1 MVNIVGLPYE
11 TVDAIVF
18 HVEGTRDL
26 LSLALTCRTL
36 ADVVCPRHI
45 QFRLIRCRVVAAH
58 CLWNTL
64 AKDRSL
70 ARNVRT
76 LEIGFGWTRHFPPR
90 IPSNPRPRLEAVTS
104 LKVERS
110 LITAI
115 KNMTELTSFKWLER
129 SQVPAIDSG
138 HGDDIWTALKQLPAL
153 RHLNVKDL
161 CDGPASRYKPIHDSK
176 VRII

>member
-1 MVNIVGLPYE
+1 MVNIVELPYE

-18 HVEGTRDL
+18 YVEGTQDL

-45 QFRLIRCRVVAAH
+45 QFRLIRCDVIMAH
-58 CLWNTL
+58 YLWNTL

-76 LEIGFGWTRHFPPR
+76 LEIGFGWTRHIPPR
-90 IPSNPRPRLEAVTS
+90 IPSNPRPRLEAVTFP
-104 LKVERS
+104 KVECT
-110 LITAI
+110 LIAAI
-115 KNMTELTSFKWLER
+115 KNMTELISFKWLER

-138 HGDDIWTALKQLPAL
+138 RRDDIWTALKQLPAL
-153 RHLNVKDL
+153 RLLNVKDL
-161 CDGPASRYKPIHDSK
+161 CNGTTSRYKPIHDSE
-176 VRII
+176 VHTI